1 MKPRSILTA
10 CLVLALVAVF
20 TPKSFTQATISFAQV
35 NGTVL
40 DEGGRAIVKAAVNLR
55 EIDTNQSYTAT
66 TNDAGFY
73 VVPSLP
79 PGKYEMAVA
88 YTGFAKYTQ
97 TGIVLSVGQ
106 TATYNVR
113 LKVAAVGEVITVT
126 TEAPTVE
133 ATRTE
138 ISNVVDA
145 RQIENLPVSGRL
157 FTDFALLTPVWLRG
171 EPVLEPHSLNLRS
184 RKSPLVACGHSAM
197 KSR

>member
-97 TGIVLSVGQ
+97 TGIVLSVGE
-106 TATYNVR
+106 TATYNVE
-113 LKVAAVGEVITVT
+113 LEVAAGGEVIRVRTG
-126 TEAPTVE
+126 APTVE
-133 ATRTE
+133 AGGRGTRH
-138 ISNVVDA
+138 VV
-145 RQIENLPVSGRL
+145 E
-157 FTDFALLTPVWLRG
+157 
-171 EPVLEPHSLNLRS
+171 
-184 RKSPLVACGHSAM
+184 
-197 KSR
+197 